1 MKVKYPNCVFLTRL
15 LYRISVLKSIAITAL
30 SVTICSFY
38 ECIEDYPCGSAY
50 IISTLKSLLVLLK
63 YLKTFYGVLHWG

>member
-1 MKVKYPNCVFLTRL
+1 MKVNYPNCVFLTRL

-38 ECIEDYPCGSAY
+38 ECIVDYPCGSAY